1 MPENMMTESDK
12 DGAALVIVDQ
22 EIDKIIESMILI
34 EEQLDTVE
42 QTPLIRKLRDV
53 LENGVNPYVASASTI
68 LDGMEE
74 V

>member
-53 LENGVNPYVASASTI
+53 LENGVNPYVASAATI